1 MSHSVPKQLL
11 EVATACARLAS
22 GPISSAPMP
31 WFFGAVVVVAVG
43 LVAVAVGVLDEP
55 FVAGVG
61 VAEGVSVAGEVD
73 C

>member
-1 MSHSVPKQLL
+1 MTVVYQAAGDAFWAVSGRAKA
-11 EVATACARLAS
+11 ATVT
-22 GPISSAPMP
+22 GSSLP
-31 WFFGAVVVVAVG
+31 WFYGPVVVVAVG

-61 VAEGVSVAGEVD
+61 VAEGVSVTGEVD